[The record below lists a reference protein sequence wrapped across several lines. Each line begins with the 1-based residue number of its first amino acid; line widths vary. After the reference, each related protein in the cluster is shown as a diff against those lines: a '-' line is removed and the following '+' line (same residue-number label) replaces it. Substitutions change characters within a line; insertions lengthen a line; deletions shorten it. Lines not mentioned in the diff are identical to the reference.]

1 VEVARAVLE
10 RLERIAAL
18 ERAGAG
24 TRELVEELRALVA
37 EATAWSREEGGDAGE
52 RAVEKLRSALRR
64 TPGA

>member
-1 VEVARAVLE
+1 MLE

-24 TRELVEELRALVA
+24 PRELVVELRALVA

-52 RAVEKLRSALRR
+52 RAVDELRSALRG